1 MTVGKPLRRV
11 AGSADRSSV
20 LLLVCRNCG
29 GVVVFG
35 AEGWSHR
42 DQGRPCPALVVAWP
56 PPSDRD
62 DD

>member
-1 MTVGKPLRRV
+1 
-11 AGSADRSSV
+11 V

-35 AEGWSHR
+35 ADGWRHR
-42 DQGRPCPALVVAWP
+42 DQGRPCPVLVVAWP
-56 PPSDRD
+56 PPGGRD